1 MLTLSQQIINLC
13 NQFTLEFILKA
24 AMNTLSLSAIGCSCG
39 LLVGFLIACLRQTR
53 HIALLPLR
61 IVTIL
66 LVELLRRIPFLVTLF
81 LIFFIF
87 QGLGFDLSFYLIALI
102 AVCLIASA
110 YMAEIF
116 RTGFESVPKT
126 QIEAAQTLNFSY
138 RQRIQYV
145 MLPQAW
151 KVVIPPA
158 FSFMVSF
165 IKDTALASQL
175 GVVELTFSAKIL
187 ISRGYSSFL
196 IYGIIL
202 LIYFLMSYPLSRLG
216 QRIERRLAEKNAPL
230 PAKKAR
236 AALTKNISTL
246 TPP

>member
-1 MLTLSQQIINLC
+1 MLTLSQQLMNLC

-24 AMNTLSLSAIGCSCG
+24 ALNTLSLSAIGCSVG

-53 HIALLPLR
+53 HVAFLPLR
-61 IVTIL
+61 IITIL

-87 QGLGFDLSFYLIALI
+87 QGLGFELSFYFIALI
-102 AVCLIASA
+102 AVCMIASA

-126 QIEAAQTLNFSY
+126 QIEAAQTLNFSH
-138 RQRIQYV
+138 RQLIQHV
-145 MLPQAW
+145 ILPQAW
-151 KVVIPPA
+151 RVVIPPA

-196 IYGIIL
+196 IYGLIM

-216 QRIERRLAEKNAPL
+216 QRIERKLAEKTVPVTSRKSSE
-230 PAKKAR
+230 P
-236 AALTKNISTL
+236 LTKTISSL

>member
-1 MLTLSQQIINLC
+1 MLTFSQQIMNLF
-13 NQFTLEFILKA
+13 NQFTLEFILQA
-24 AMNTLSLSAIGCSCG
+24 AINTLSLSAIGCSVG
-39 LLVGFLIACLRQTR
+39 LIIGFLIACLRQTR
-53 HIALLPLR
+53 HRVFLPLR
-61 IVTIL
+61 LVAIV

-87 QGLGFDLSFYLIALI
+87 QGLGFSLSFYVIALI

-116 RTGFESVPKT
+116 RSGFESVPHT

-138 RQRIQYV
+138 RQLVQYV
-145 MLPQAW
+145 ILPQAW

-196 IYGIIL
+196 IYGLIL
-202 LIYFLMSYPLSRLG
+202 LIYFLMSYPLSRCG
-216 QRIERRLAEKNAPL
+216 QWLERRLAANAQGTTAVSRPNV
-230 PAKKAR
+230 
-236 AALTKNISTL
+236 TTTSVSTL

>member
-1 MLTLSQQIINLC
+1 MLTLQQQMMNLL
-13 NQFTLEFILKA
+13 NHFTLEFILQA
-24 AMNTLSLSAIGCSCG
+24 ALNTLSLSAIGCSVG
-39 LLVGFLIACLRQTR
+39 LLIGFLIACLRQTR
-53 HIALLPLR
+53 ARILLPLR
-61 IVTIL
+61 VLAIVV
-66 LVELLRRIPFLVTLF
+66 VELLRRIPFLVTLF
-81 LIFFIF
+81 LIFFVF

-116 RTGFESVPKT
+116 RTGFESVPQT

-138 RQRIQYV
+138 RQLVQYV
-145 MLPQAW
+145 IMPQAW

-196 IYGIIL
+196 IYGLIL
-202 LIYFLMSYPLSRLG
+202 LIYFLMSYPLSRFG
-216 QRIERRLAEKNAPL
+216 QWLEKRLAAKTQMASNAPN
-230 PAKKAR
+230 PG
-236 AALTKNISTL
+236 TTVTL

>member
-24 AMNTLSLSAIGCSCG
+24 ALNTLSLSAIGCSFG

-61 IVTIL
+61 AVTIL

-196 IYGIIL
+196 IYGLIL

-216 QRIERRLAEKNAPL
+216 QRIERRLAEKTGPAPV
-230 PAKKAR
+230 KKAR
-236 AALTKNISTL
+236 AALSKKISTL